1 VIVRLDT
8 FRYIP
13 RPNGWETPRLH
24 FGNLFTVLEGL
35 NGSGKTPVM
44 KGIMQA
50 MGHEIDLPPE
60 ITDNCAAAEL
70 GLLIDGKPHTVLRPL
85 QKEFRIRITSADE
98 TLDLSQPEYAQWFSE
113 KLGGDPRVLTTKQDK
128 PTQLYANLIIPAF
141 AVDQDRGF
149 FTDYYVPKDRDFI
162 KSQRQEVIRFL
173 LGVQPRYPFRTRTD
187 YDEAKES
194 LERAEKAL
202 DLQRYVMDRLRKN
215 DELRDDEEPRLLA
228 RRAALQAELAVHGQ
242 AIEAIR
248 DITSFVEADI
258 VRLEAERDALR
269 NSARNLSRQK
279 GQLSL
284 VLSELDGEAEILGAN
299 VEATDVL
306 RHLCGNTDCALFAN
320 ATKSYGRSLLYLR
333 DQTKDLRASA
343 ADIDRSE
350 ASANEQL
357 TLIEQAIAAK
367 RQERAERVAASPQ
380 GQLMAK
386 LNALTNEIVSIE
398 LRLATWHQY
407 VAERAKFEKLLDRH
421 TQAVQAVETLRPKTV
436 RGDTD
441 TAEDARKQ
449 LTESMQERIQTLR
462 TQNTRTAG
470 FDEDFIV
477 QIDGKRFS
485 TDTHHSGSTR
495 ARIVLAFHAAIL
507 EVALTRGGNHPG
519 WLILDAPRQHE
530 LNQEDFNA
538 YADRL
543 KALGDRYPGR
553 VQVVFSVANLKT
565 QIELTSDE
573 LWVPAYQNAEGE
585 PRFLGSIRR

>member
-1 VIVRLDT
+1 
-8 FRYIP
+8 
-13 RPNGWETPRLH
+13 
-24 FGNLFTVLEGL
+24 
-35 NGSGKTPVM
+35 
-44 KGIMQA
+44 
-50 MGHEIDLPPE
+50 
-60 ITDNCAAAEL
+60 
-70 GLLIDGKPHTVLRPL
+70 
-85 QKEFRIRITSADE
+85 
-98 TLDLSQPEYAQWFSE
+98 
-113 KLGGDPRVLTTKQDK
+113 
-128 PTQLYANLIIPAF
+128 
-141 AVDQDRGF
+141 
-149 FTDYYVPKDRDFI
+149 
-162 KSQRQEVIRFL
+162 
-173 LGVQPRYPFRTRTD
+173 
-187 YDEAKES
+187 
-194 LERAEKAL
+194 
-202 DLQRYVMDRLRKN
+202 
-215 DELRDDEEPRLLA
+215 
-228 RRAALQAELAVHGQ
+228 
-242 AIEAIR
+242 
-248 DITSFVEADI
+248 
-258 VRLEAERDALR
+258 
-269 NSARNLSRQK
+269 
-279 GQLSL
+279 
-284 VLSELDGEAEILGAN
+284 
-299 VEATDVL
+299 
-306 RHLCGNTDCALFAN
+306 
-320 ATKSYGRSLLYLR
+320 
-333 DQTKDLRASA
+333 
-343 ADIDRSE
+343 
-350 ASANEQL
+350 
-357 TLIEQAIAAK
+357 
-367 RQERAERVAASPQ
+367 
-380 GQLMAK
+380 
-386 LNALTNEIVSIE
+386 VSIE